1 MTVLAWG
8 AKVTPEFR
16 AKVRSISASIGCAPS
31 HLMAC
36 MAFETGRTF
45 APWVR
50 NPGSSATGLLQFME
64 STAQG
69 LGTSTAALAGMSA
82 VEQLDYVWSYL
93 RPYTGRLGTLADLY
107 AAILWPAAV
116 GKPDDYVVFADKS
129 AAYAANKGLD
139 VDHDGAVTKKECAAF
154 VERMLVEGLEP
165 GNRSFD
171 ELQPAAPIEERT
183 PEVAPLPKEQ
193 AMPLPILALISAF
206 GPLLAEMIPQIAKAF
221 DKKSETPAK
230 IEAATKI
237 IDTVVKATG
246 TTNIQAAVELMQQ
259 SPEALKTARD
269 AVVTEPT
276 IVGLLEI
283 GGGIEVAREANLAVQ
298 NAPQGFWRNPA
309 FWFVMTA
316 VVPPLYGVVG
326 VLLWR
331 MPAPSEQLVTQVV
344 TGILGL
350 AAVAAAYYLGSTQG
364 SMQKTNIIAERAKE
378 QA

>member
-1 MTVLAWG
+1 MTALAWG
-8 AKVTPEFR
+8 AKVSPEFR
-16 AKVRSISASIGCAPS
+16 DKVRTIAASIGTSPS
-31 HLMAC
+31 WLMAC
-36 MAFETGRTF
+36 MAFETGKTF
-45 APWVR
+45 SPWVR
-50 NPGSSATGLLQFME
+50 NPGSSATGLIQFME

-82 VEQLDYVWSYL
+82 VEQLDYVWDYFK
-93 RPYTGRLGTLADLY
+93 PFTGRLGSLADCY
-107 AAILWPAAV
+107 MAILYPAAV
-116 GKPDDYVVFADKS
+116 GKPDDYVVFADKH
-129 AAYAANKGLD
+129 AAYAANKALD
-139 VDHDGAVTKKECAAF
+139 IDHDGAITKRECTAF
-154 VERMLVEGLEP
+154 VEKCLSDGLEV
-165 GNRSFD
+165 GNRTF
-171 ELQPAAPIEERT
+171 ETQPAAPIEERT
-183 PEVAPLPKEQ
+183 PELAPPPKEQ

-276 IVGLLEI
+276 IIGLLEI

-309 FWFVMTA
+309 IWFVLIA
-316 VVPPLYGVVG
+316 IVPPLYGVVG

>member
-1 MTVLAWG
+1 MTLTSQWLKAAAEFANVKAFLRVIRERESGQG
-8 AKVTPEFR
+8 ADAYLMINGGGHMAGFASHPWHDIPTTQGSKACGAYQFLGTTWAGLCEQYEFSDFSPESQDLGAIALIHERGALQDVIAGKFDAAVAKLRKVWTSLPGASE
-16 AKVRSISASIGCAPS
+16 SSASWTLDKARAVYVNYG
-31 HLMAC
+31 
-36 MAFETGRTF
+36 
-45 APWVR
+45 
-50 NPGSSATGLLQFME
+50 GLLDNAE
-64 STAQG
+64 
-69 LGTSTAALAGMSA
+69 L
-82 VEQLDYVWSYL
+82 
-93 RPYTGRLGTLADLY
+93 
-107 AAILWPAAV
+107 
-116 GKPDDYVVFADKS
+116 
-129 AAYAANKGLD
+129 
-139 VDHDGAVTKKECAAF
+139 
-154 VERMLVEGLEP
+154 
-165 GNRSFD
+165 
-171 ELQPAAPIEERT
+171 LQPAAPIEERT

-350 AAVAAAYYLGSTQG
+350 AAVAAAYYLGSTQS

>member
-1 MTVLAWG
+1 
-8 AKVTPEFR
+8 
-16 AKVRSISASIGCAPS
+16 
-31 HLMAC
+31 
-36 MAFETGRTF
+36 
-45 APWVR
+45 
-50 NPGSSATGLLQFME
+50 
-64 STAQG
+64 
-69 LGTSTAALAGMSA
+69 
-82 VEQLDYVWSYL
+82 
-93 RPYTGRLGTLADLY
+93 
-107 AAILWPAAV
+107 
-116 GKPDDYVVFADKS
+116 
-129 AAYAANKGLD
+129 
-139 VDHDGAVTKKECAAF
+139 
-154 VERMLVEGLEP
+154 
-165 GNRSFD
+165 
-171 ELQPAAPIEERT
+171 
-183 PEVAPLPKEQ
+183 
-193 AMPLPILALISAF
+193 MPLPILALISAF

-269 AVVTEPT
+269 AVVTEPS
-276 IVGLLEI
+276 IIGLLEI

>member
-1 MTVLAWG
+1 
-8 AKVTPEFR
+8 
-16 AKVRSISASIGCAPS
+16 
-31 HLMAC
+31 
-36 MAFETGRTF
+36 
-45 APWVR
+45 
-50 NPGSSATGLLQFME
+50 
-64 STAQG
+64 
-69 LGTSTAALAGMSA
+69 
-82 VEQLDYVWSYL
+82 
-93 RPYTGRLGTLADLY
+93 
-107 AAILWPAAV
+107 
-116 GKPDDYVVFADKS
+116 
-129 AAYAANKGLD
+129 
-139 VDHDGAVTKKECAAF
+139 
-154 VERMLVEGLEP
+154 
-165 GNRSFD
+165 
-171 ELQPAAPIEERT
+171 
-183 PEVAPLPKEQ
+183 
-193 AMPLPILALISAF
+193 MPLPILSLISAF

-221 DKKSETPAK
+221 DKKSETPTK

-259 SPEALKTARD
+259 SPEALRTARD

-276 IVGLLEI
+276 IIGLLEI

-350 AAVAAAYYLGSTQG
+350 AAVAAAYYLGSTQS
-364 SMQKTNIIAERAKE
+364 SMQKTNIIAAQTKE
-378 QA
+378 PS

>member
-1 MTVLAWG
+1 MTLSVERLKALFDHPNVQAFYAVIRARESSLG
-8 AKVTPEFR
+8 PEAYR
-16 AKVRSISASIGCAPS
+16 MISG
-31 HLMAC
+31 
-36 MAFETGRTF
+36 G
-45 APWVR
+45 
-50 NPGSSATGLLQFME
+50 GSFDDFSKHPF
-64 STAQG
+64 
-69 LGTSTAALAGMSA
+69 AGMSTRAGGKAAGAAQFIPSTWSEVAERYNLPDFSPQSQDLGYVGCLLKRPGALDAIIAGKFEEA
-82 VEQLDYVWSYL
+82 VQICRQEWTSLPGAAESNPSWTMDKARALYVSRGGLLDNAEL
-93 RPYTGRLGTLADLY
+93 
-107 AAILWPAAV
+107 
-116 GKPDDYVVFADKS
+116 
-129 AAYAANKGLD
+129 
-139 VDHDGAVTKKECAAF
+139 
-154 VERMLVEGLEP
+154 
-165 GNRSFD
+165 
-171 ELQPAAPIEERT
+171 LQPAAPIEERT
-183 PEVAPLPKEQ
+183 PDVAPLPKEQ

>member
-8 AKVTPEFR
+8 AKVSPVFR
-16 AKVRSISASIGCAPS
+16 DKVRTISASLGTSPS
-31 HLMAC
+31 WLMAC
-36 MAFETGRTF
+36 IAFETGRTF
-45 APWVR
+45 APWAR
-50 NPGSSATGLLQFME
+50 NPLSSGTGLIQFME

-69 LGTSTAALAGMSA
+69 LGTSTAALAGMTA
-82 VEQLDYVWSYL
+82 EQQLDYVWAYF
-93 RPYTGRLGTLADLY
+93 RPYTGRLGSLGDLY
-107 AAILWPAAV
+107 MAILYPKAV
-116 GKPDDYVVFADKS
+116 GQPDDYVVFPDKS

-139 VDHDGAVTKKECAAF
+139 IDHDGVVTKRECVAF
-154 VERMLVEGLEP
+154 VEKMLAEGLEP
-165 GNRSFD
+165 GNRSFEAQTTGD
-171 ELQPAAPIEERT
+171 DLIQPAAPIEERT
-183 PEVAPLPKEQ
+183 PEVS
-193 AMPLPILALISAF
+193 MPLPILAIISAF

-259 SPEALKTARD
+259 SPEALRTARD

-276 IVGLLEI
+276 IIGLLEI

-350 AAVAAAYYLGSTQG
+350 AAVAAAYYLGSTQS
-364 SMQKTNIIAERAKE
+364 SMQKTNIIAAQTKE
-378 QA
+378 PS